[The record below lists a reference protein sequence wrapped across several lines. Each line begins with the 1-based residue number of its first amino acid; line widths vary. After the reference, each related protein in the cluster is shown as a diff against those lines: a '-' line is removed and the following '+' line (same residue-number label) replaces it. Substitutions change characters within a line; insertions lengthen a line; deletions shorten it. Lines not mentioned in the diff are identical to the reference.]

1 VRARVCVATQ
11 LKERAQLD
19 TERTERTVMHERA
32 ALEREQRL
40 LQVEEQVSTP
50 LRHAACHWPRI
61 RLRHARRVFL
71 SVGRAFVSWVGPGR

>member
-1 VRARVCVATQ
+1 MTDAVVRACVRAHVRAHVCVSTQ

-50 LRHAACHWPRI
+50 LQHAARQHDGQG
-61 RLRHARRVFL
+61 L
-71 SVGRAFVSWVGPGR
+71 VGLAPAVR